1 MRDIVNKDAGVIGK
15 LAYNRA
21 RLVLQKQ
28 KLEENYRKQNQEI
41 QLQIDNI
48 DNAIK
53 VVNDAL
59 GPYLCPN
66 CKGTGIKRICD
77 CAGDM
82 EDEVCP
88 NCKGTGIKTT

>member
-28 KLEENYRKQNQEI
+28 KLEENYRKQKQEI
-41 QLQIDNI
+41 QLQIDDI

-59 GPYLCPN
+59 GPYLCPI

-88 NCKGTGIKTT
+88 DCKGTGIKIV